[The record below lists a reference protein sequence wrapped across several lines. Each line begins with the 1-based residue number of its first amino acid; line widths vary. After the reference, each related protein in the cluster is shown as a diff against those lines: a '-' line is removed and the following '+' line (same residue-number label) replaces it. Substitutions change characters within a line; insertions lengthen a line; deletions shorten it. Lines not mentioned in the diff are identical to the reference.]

1 MLIWKL
7 ELRDGTNIAVGDLW
21 PDAKT
26 PRPGQQT
33 PKINA
38 ILSIEETRENIIDED
53 GDNTVTITPAHFVVT
68 ILPDDKT
75 PEPAD
80 ETPMPLMRVQAVDV
94 KRTHEVHSWAELKD
108 IVADALGLNEDEPDE
123 PESAPSPA
131 VVPAQAQTG
140 S

>member
-21 PDAKT
+21 PDAK
-26 PRPGQQT
+26 PGQQS

-38 ILSIEETRENIIDED
+38 ILSIPESRENIVDED
-53 GDNTVTITPAHFVVT
+53 GDNVVTVYPAHFVVT

-75 PEPAD
+75 PEPRD

-94 KRTHEVHSWAELKD
+94 KRTHEVHSWSELKD
-108 IVADALGLNEDEPDE
+108 IVADALGLNEEEEDDE
-123 PESAPSPA
+123 PEPEA
-131 VVPAQAQTG
+131 VPVATVAQTG